1 MGLLISAFMPDIEEH
16 IYRAQKRDTLRQKG
30 IDPYTNQLDSRVT
43 CHEAQERFEEWSQSG
58 HEIGLAGRVR
68 SIRKHGGSMFLDIDD
83 GTDRIQL
90 FIKKDI
96 VSVEDFEQTNE
107 LLDIGD
113 IIYTTGTLFLTK
125 KEEKTLQVSAFTL
138 LTKALLPLPEKWHGL
153 SDVETRYRQ
162 RYLDLIANPSVKA
175 LFHERAIIIRTIR
188 EFFEHARFIE
198 VDTPVL
204 QSIPGGAT
212 ARPFMTHHH
221 ALNTDMYLRVAPE
234 LYLKRLIVGG
244 FERVFE
250 IARCFRNEGID
261 HTHNPEFTQV
271 EAYMA
276 YATYKDLMSLV
287 EQLVRAMVMSV
298 HQKTSFE
305 YEGTV
310 IECGNPFSQLS
321 FREGIIK
328 YADIDIDAHLTF
340 EALSIAAASRGADIK
355 GSTSRAQI
363 LDVLFKTFVAP
374 ALIQPTFVIDYPL
387 ELSPL
392 ARKKDDNPAYTERFQ
407 LVIAGVER
415 VNAFSE
421 LNDPVDQLERFKEQ
435 EEMHNKGDV
444 EAQRLDTDYITALE
458 HGMPPTAGLG
468 MGIDRMVAL
477 LTNSHAV
484 KEVLL
489 FPALRPKTEE

>member
-1 MGLLISAFMPDIEEH
+1 MPDIEEH
-16 IYRAQKRDTLRQKG
+16 IVRAQRRDALVQKG
-30 IDPYTNQLDSRVT
+30 IDPYTNQLGDRVS
-43 CHEAQERFEEWSQSG
+43 CHEAQTRFDDWSAST

-90 FIKKDI
+90 FIKKDM
-96 VSVEDFEQTNE
+96 VSAHDFEIASD

-113 IIYTTGTLFLTK
+113 IVYAKGTLFLTK
-125 KEEKTLQVSAFTL
+125 KEEKTLQVATFSI

-162 RYLDLIANPSVKA
+162 RYLDLISNPSVA
-175 LFHERAIIIRTIR
+175 AIFRARSVVIRTIR
-188 EFFEHARFIE
+188 EFFEHERFIE
-198 VDTPVL
+198 VDTPIL
-204 QSIPGGAT
+204 QAIPGGAT

-221 ALNTDMYLRVAPE
+221 ALDVDMYLRVAPE

-276 YATYKDLMSLV
+276 YATYEDLMDLSERLIR
-287 EQLVRAMVMSV
+287 EMVQAV
-298 HQKTSFE
+298 HKTTHFE
-305 YEGTV
+305 YEGQV
-310 IECGNPFSQLS
+310 IDCAGAFPCVK
-321 FREGIIK
+321 FRDAIIQ
-328 YADIDIDAHLTF
+328 YGDIDIDAHLTF
-340 EALSIAAASRGADIK
+340 ETLSTAAASRGVNLK
-355 GSTSRAQI
+355 ECTSRAQV
-363 LDVLFKTFVAP
+363 LDQLFKTFVAST
-374 ALIQPTFVIDYPL
+374 LVQPTFVIDYPL

-392 ARKKDDNPAYTERFQ
+392 ARKKNDNPLYTERFQ

-415 VNAFSE
+415 MNAFSE

-435 EEMHNKGDV
+435 EGMRENGDV
-444 EAQRLDTDYITALE
+444 EAQRLDRDYITALE

-477 LTNSHAV
+477 LTNSHAI
-484 KEVLL
+484 KEVIL
-489 FPALRPKTEE
+489 FPALRPKIEE

>member
-1 MGLLISAFMPDIEEH
+1 MQDIDEH
-16 IYRAQKRDTLRQKG
+16 HVREQKRDNLRKKG
-30 IDPYTNQLDSRVT
+30 IDPYTNELGARVS
-43 CHEAQERFEEWSQSG
+43 CHEAQERFEEWSESG
-58 HEIGLAGRVR
+58 YLVGLAGRVR
-68 SIRKHGGSMFLDIDD
+68 SIRKHGGSLFLDLDD
-83 GTDRIQL
+83 GSDRHQL
-90 FIKKDI
+90 FVKKDK
-96 VSVEDFEQTNE
+96 VSKETFELVND

-113 IIYTTGTLFLTK
+113 IIYTTGILFLTK
-125 KEEKTLQVSAFTL
+125 KEEKTLQVGELKL

-162 RYLDLIANPSVKA
+162 RYLDLIANPSVQA
-175 LFHERAIIIRTIR
+175 LFYERAAIIRVVR
-188 EFFEHARFIE
+188 EFFEQERFIE
-198 VDTPVL
+198 VDTPIL

-221 ALNTDMYLRVAPE
+221 ALDIDMYLRVAPE

-250 IARCFRNEGID
+250 IARCFRNEGMD
-261 HTHNPEFTQV
+261 HSHNPEFTQV

-276 YATYKDLMSLV
+276 YATYEDLMDLV
-287 EQLVRAMVMSV
+287 ERLVVNMVKAV
-298 HQKTSFE
+298 HQKTFFE
-305 YEGTV
+305 FEEQK
-310 IECGNPFSQLS
+310 IECGESFSRIT
-321 FREGIIK
+321 FRDAIIQ
-328 YADIDIDAHLTF
+328 YADIDIDQYLTF
-340 EALSIAAASRGADIK
+340 EMLSTAAASRGVNMKDC
-355 GSTSRAQI
+355 TSRAHV
-363 LDVLFKTFVAP
+363 LDQLFKTLVAP

-392 ARKKDDNPAYTERFQ
+392 ARKKNENPFYTERFQ

-435 EEMHNKGDV
+435 ETMREKGDV
-444 EAQRLDTDYITALE
+444 EAQRLDMDYITALQ

-484 KEVLL
+484 KEIIL
-489 FPALRPKTEE
+489 FPALRPKTDE